1 MLFQDHMHLSYGNFI
16 IMISDIV
23 YEILLMNHMI
33 FLFAF
38 DIIDIKIKNDGNMFE
53 NK

>member
-1 MLFQDHMHLSYGNFI
+1 MIIYMDLSYGNFV
-16 IMISDIV
+16 IMISNNV

-33 FLFAF
+33 YLFAF
-38 DIIDIKIKNDGNMFE
+38 DIIDIKNKNDGNMFE